1 MGFAVA
7 GHAGNCHILHAAPD
21 AVLLQHVEHVVK
33 GGIVG
38 NDADMVAAGLQRF
51 QRFQN
56 VAPQLPVVIGHLPE
70 IGQLLRNGDQLF
82 PIETKFFQIVIRPDL
97 LRLLL
102 QFQALAPALVFFQ
115 ASHDPAV
122 KLLRAASRLQTV
134 RPQGFL
140 QRIHGLRLGLLIVPD
155 VL

>member
-1 MGFAVA
+1 MGLAVA
-7 GHAGNCHILHAAPD
+7 SHAGNRHILHAAPD

-70 IGQLLRNGDQLF
+70 IGQLLRNDNA
-82 PIETKFFQIVIRPDL
+82 L
-97 LRLLL
+97 LRQGNGRPVRPLPQGDKIPQLLL
-102 QFQALAPALVFFQ
+102 IRR
-115 ASHDPAV
+115 HDQV
-122 KLLRAASRLQTV
+122 S
-134 RPQGFL
+134 
-140 QRIHGLRLGLLIVPD
+140 
-155 VL
+155 

>member
-1 MGFAVA
+1 M
-7 GHAGNCHILHAAPD
+7 
-21 AVLLQHVEHVVK
+21 E
-33 GGIVG
+33 
-38 NDADMVAAGLQRF
+38 
-51 QRFQN
+51 
-56 VAPQLPVVIGHLPE
+56 IGHFPE
-70 IGQLLRNGDQLF
+70 IGQILRNGDQLF
-82 PIETKFFQIVIRPDL
+82 PVETKFFQIVIRPDL

-115 ASHDPAV
+115 AGHDPAV

-140 QRIHGLRLGLLIVPD
+140 QRVHGLRLGLLIVPD